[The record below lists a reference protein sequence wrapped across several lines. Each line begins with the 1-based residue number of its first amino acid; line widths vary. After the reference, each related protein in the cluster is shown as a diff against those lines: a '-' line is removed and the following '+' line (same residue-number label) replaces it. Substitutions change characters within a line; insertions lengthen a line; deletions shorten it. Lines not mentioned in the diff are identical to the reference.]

1 MIKPIQSSALAGL
14 QRARQGMRAAA
25 SDIAR
30 APVKGSQVNLN
41 RSLVE
46 LRQHELEGKAN
57 IKTLKAA
64 DEMLGTLLDE
74 LA

>member
-1 MIKPIQSSALAGL
+1 
-14 QRARQGMRAAA
+14 MRTAA

-30 APVKGSQVNLN
+30 APVKGRQVDLN

-46 LRQHELEGKAN
+46 LRQHELAGKAN
-57 IKTLKAA
+57 IQTLKVAH
-64 DEMLGTLLDE
+64 DTLGTLLDE

>member
-1 MIKPIQSSALAGL
+1 MIKPVQNSALAGL
-14 QRARQGMRAAA
+14 QRARRGMRAAA

-30 APVKGSQVNLN
+30 APVRGSGVDLN

-46 LRQHELEGKAN
+46 LRQHELAGRAN
-57 IKTLKAA
+57 IQTLKVAH
-64 DEMLGTLLDE
+64 DTLGTLLDE